1 MTKLTPE
8 EREIIVLL
16 EARTRETAE
25 GLAAR
30 EHQSPYTKEML
41 DNFTAQNKA
50 YKIALETK

>member
-41 DNFTAQNKA
+41 DHFTAQNKA